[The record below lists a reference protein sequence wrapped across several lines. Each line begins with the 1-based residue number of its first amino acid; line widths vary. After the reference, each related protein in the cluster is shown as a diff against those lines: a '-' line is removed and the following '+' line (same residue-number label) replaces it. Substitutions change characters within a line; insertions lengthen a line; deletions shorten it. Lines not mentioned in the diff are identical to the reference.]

1 METVKEKQ
9 SKMFDAL
16 KEKFGYKNTFETP
29 RLEKVVVST
38 GVGSITDKEKMELIP
53 DRLGKI
59 TGQKPAPRSAKKSI
73 ATFKVR
79 QGDTSGY
86 MVTLRGGHM
95 KSFVDKFI
103 NVVLP
108 RTRDFKGIS
117 RGSVDEMGNLSI
129 GLREHTVFPET
140 SDEELRNVFGLSIT
154 LVSTAKNKEEAL
166 AFFEN
171 IGIPFKK
178 EDA

>member
-9 SKMFDAL
+9 SKMFDTL

-38 GVGSITDKEKMELIP
+38 GVGSVTDKEKMELIP

-59 TGQKPAPRSAKKSI
+59 TGQKPASRGAKKSI
-73 ATFKVR
+73 ASFKVR
-79 QGDTSGY
+79 QGDTSGF
-86 MVTLRGGHM
+86 MVTLRGNHM
-95 KSFVDKFI
+95 KSFVDKVI

-117 RGSVDEMGNLSI
+117 KSSVDEMGNLSI

-154 LVSTAKNKEEAL
+154 LVSTAKNKEEAT
-166 AFFEN
+166 AFFESL
-171 IGIPFKK
+171 GIPFKK
-178 EDA
+178 VE